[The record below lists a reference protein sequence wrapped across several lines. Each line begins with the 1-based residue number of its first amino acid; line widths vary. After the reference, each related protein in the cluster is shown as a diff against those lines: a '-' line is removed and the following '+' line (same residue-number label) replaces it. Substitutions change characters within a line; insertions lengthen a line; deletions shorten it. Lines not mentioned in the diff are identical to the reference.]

1 MSILKPFFL
10 SFLLLPPLFFRI
22 LCKNKKVSSSSFLII
37 FFENL
42 YGFSQDL
49 FVLILCSVSLSFSNT
64 FAPAVLDWA
73 FPFLISFLVVVFFV
87 DGFVHKT
94 SMLRLEVPFLKFFL
108 DIRCFWDSAKEKKI
122 AWLYPLCFLLFIL
135 LGFSFSK
142 VDFKENDWIYFYSY
156 KAFCLLLII
165 IFLGKLLFSKKTLY
179 HVDNILFF
187 HLSWVV
193 TRFYRLFINFF
204 INSSSK
210 SPEFNFFSKNEV
222 YSFSKLDPF
231 LKLTTGFFGE
241 KNFHIRLNNRRKP
254 NIIFLFLES
263 FRSKDV
269 GSACGRKSVT
279 PNFDSLSKEGILFEN
294 FYANS
299 VKTSRA
305 LSSFLFGF
313 PSDPS
318 SFEISFKTKRN
329 FISLAKILKDHQ
341 YKTAYVHNGDLE
353 FENQKEF
360 LQDYGYEL
368 LFGKKEILKEFS
380 NPTFTSWGLDDEYLM
395 DFSLKWIME
404 NKKEEAPFFLTLF
417 TISNHHPWNSPHKI
431 VNEPLDLSLN
441 ESYGRFLK
449 TMRYTDEQLGRFV
462 QSLKEK
468 DLLDNTLLFVVG
480 DHGHP
485 MGEHHENFIQQK
497 YLYEENIK
505 VPLLI
510 LGGANMIE
518 PSKVEQVASHIDL
531 FPTLLDLL
539 NISTLNHTTGCSLLR
554 SSTPSVYFH
563 NPYFYKFYGLREGK
577 MKFIFEEFTEKQELF
592 DLEKDPFETQN
603 LADLNPE
610 LSSRFLRQVKAYKEH
625 YSFIYQNYFS
635 QKRI

>member
-1 MSILKPFFL
+1 MRILETFFV

-22 LCKNKKVSSSSFLII
+22 ISRNKDASPCSPI
-37 FFENL
+37 FKIFENV
-42 YGFSQDL
+42 YGFSQDIFL
-49 FVLILCSVSLSFSNT
+49 LILCAFTLSLSHSFT
-64 FAPAVLDWA
+64 PAILGWIV
-73 FPFLISFLVVVFFV
+73 PFLISFLVVVFFV

-122 AWLYPLCFLLFIL
+122 AWLYPLCFTLFVL

-142 VDFKENDWIYFYSY
+142 VEFIENNWRYFFSY
-156 KAFCLLLII
+156 KTCSFLLII
-165 IFLGKLLFSKKTLY
+165 LFSGKFFFSKKVLY

-187 HLSWVV
+187 HLSWVA
-193 TRFYRLFINFF
+193 TRFYRLLVNFF
-204 INSSSK
+204 LKSASK
-210 SPEFNFFSKNEV
+210 SSEFNFFSKNED
-222 YSFSKLDPF
+222 YTFSKLDPF
-231 LKLTTGFFGE
+231 LKFTNGFSGE
-241 KNFHIRLNNRRKP
+241 KNFNIKLNPKVKP

-263 FRSKDV
+263 FRSKDI
-269 GSACGRKSVT
+269 GASYSRKSVT
-279 PNFDSLSKEGILFEN
+279 PNFDRLSGEGIFFEN

-329 FISLAKILKDHQ
+329 YISLAKILKDHE
-341 YKTAYVHNGDLE
+341 YKTAYFHNGELE

-360 LQDYGYEL
+360 LEDYGYEL

-380 NPTFTSWGLDDEYLM
+380 NPSCTSWGLDDEYLM
-395 DFSLKWIME
+395 DFSLKWIKE
-404 NKKEEAPFFLTLF
+404 NQNKERPFFMTLF

-431 VNEPLDLSLN
+431 ANEPLDLSLN
-441 ESYGRFLK
+441 EPYSRFLK

-462 QSLKEK
+462 ESLKEN
-468 DLLDNTLLFVVG
+468 DLFENTLLFILG

-510 LGGANMIE
+510 LGGAKMIE
-518 PSKVEQVASHIDL
+518 PSRLQQIGSHIDL
-531 FPTLLDLL
+531 LPTLLDLL
-539 NISTLNHTTGCSLLR
+539 KISSLNHTTGSSLLR
-554 SSTPSVYFH
+554 SSSPSVYFH

-592 DLEKDPFETQN
+592 DLEADPFETKN
-603 LADLNPE
+603 LAELSPE
-610 LSSRFLRQVKAYKEH
+610 LSSKFLNQVKAYKEH

-635 QKRI
+635 QKRS